1 MKRFRPA
8 ALASTLVAALLAAA
22 TPVAAHPVPFTYL
35 DVRLKGEALELALIA
50 HVFDVAHD
58 LSIDPLDQLLDQGFL
73 RERNDAIIALFA
85 PRLRML
91 ANGAPLPDP
100 VWTPVEAVPDRRSV
114 RLGAQYPLPPGTG
127 VIGIEA
133 RLFPYDPVHQTFVN
147 VYEGDDLT
155 LQAILGQDRPRLEY
169 FPGSRQGTFAVV
181 RRFLPAGLTHIF
193 GTPEHWTFV
202 VGLLLLGGTVRRLG
216 LIGCGFVAG
225 HLAALVLVTFNL
237 LRPPARIV
245 DPAIALAIIYVG
257 ADNLMVRGGR
267 DMRGWIAVAFG
278 LIHGFWYAGALVN
291 ADLPRQAFV
300 WSLLAFNAGAD
311 IAQLT
316 ILLVAGFAVKWL
328 HDRHKLAAR
337 RLVFVG
343 SAMTI
348 AAGAYWFIQRVFF
361 PGGIV

>member
-1 MKRFRPA
+1 
-8 ALASTLVAALLAAA
+8 
-22 TPVAAHPVPFTYL
+22 
-35 DVRLKGEALELALIA
+35 
-50 HVFDVAHD
+50 
-58 LSIDPLDQLLDQGFL
+58 LDQSVVH
-73 RERNDAIIALFA
+73 ERNDAIIALLA

-91 ANGAPLPDP
+91 VNGRPLADP
-100 VWTPVEAVPDRRSV
+100 VWAPVEAVPDRRSV
-114 RLGAQYPLPPGTG
+114 RLGAVYVLPPGAG
-127 VIGIEA
+127 VIEVET

-147 VYEGDDLT
+147 VYEGDNLT

-169 FPGSRQGTFAVV
+169 FPGSRQGVLAVV

-193 GTPEHWTFV
+193 STPEHWTFV
-202 VGLLLLGGTVRRLG
+202 VGVLLLGGTVRRLA
-216 LIGCGFVAG
+216 LIGSGFIAG
-225 HLAALVLVTFNL
+225 HLAALLLVTLSL

-278 LIHGFWYAGALVN
+278 LIHGFWFAGALAN

-316 ILLVAGFAVKWL
+316 ILAVAGFAVKWL

-337 RLVFVG
+337 RVVYAG
-343 SAMTI
+343 SGLLI
-348 AAGAYWFIQRVFF
+348 AAGAYWFVQRVFF